1 MGHTLKKFL
10 IKKKGYVSVSL
21 ESIDTLHFILSA
33 RVNGKSGRFI
43 LDTGASNTCIGEN
56 WVDYFELI
64 AERSEIRAAGAGTD
78 TLKTQTS
85 VGNSLQIGDVIIKKQ
100 PLLIFDLSHIN
111 RALAEFGAEPVQGII
126 GADILLKKKA
136 VIDYAQSQLYLQRR

>member
-21 ESIDTLHFILSA
+21 ESIDTLHFILYA

-56 WVDYFELI
+56 WADYFELI
-64 AERSEIRAAGAGTD
+64 AERSEIRATGAGTD

-85 VGNSLQIGDVIIKKQ
+85 VGNLLQIGDVIITHQ
-100 PLLIFDLSHIN
+100 
-111 RALAEFGAEPVQGII
+111 
-126 GADILLKKKA
+126 
-136 VIDYAQSQLYLQRR
+136 